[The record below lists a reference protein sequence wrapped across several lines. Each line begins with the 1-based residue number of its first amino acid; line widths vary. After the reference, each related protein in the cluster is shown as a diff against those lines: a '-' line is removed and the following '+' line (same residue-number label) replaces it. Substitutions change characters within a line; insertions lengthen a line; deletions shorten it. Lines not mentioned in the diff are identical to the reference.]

1 MNNCID
7 LDVCIRI
14 IRRPRESSVK
24 CLDAVKEFV
33 LKMGLLWVQW
43 RKMKKG
49 RSILGT
55 YSRN

>member
-24 CLDAVKEFV
+24 YLSVVTDFV
-33 LKMGLLWVQW
+33 LRMGLL
-43 RKMKKG
+43 
-49 RSILGT
+49 
-55 YSRN
+55 